1 MSAPAVFDS
10 RHDHSLGG
18 DTRDCHDAVAG
29 LNHVTTRF
37 SPEVL
42 TAMDCSPS
50 IRLEGVA
57 NTVPVVFEC
66 QENPWHP
73 SFPYGVGGLSILGL
87 GANALRTPVSSTV

>member
-18 DTRDCHDAVAG
+18 DTRDRDDAVAG

-37 SPEVL
+37 SPEVF
-42 TAMDCSPS
+42 TAMDYSPS
-50 IRLEGVA
+50 ISVQGVA
-57 NTVPVVFEC
+57 NTVPVVLEC

-73 SFPYGVGGLSILGL
+73 
-87 GANALRTPVSSTV
+87 